1 MKRVFLCL
9 ALIAAM
15 VMGAEA
21 QNRSIDAGMEED
33 SEEGKEGEEVDIHRL
48 LHFLV
53 RPLQDVGKQGVHAGC
68 RC

>member
-1 MKRVFLCL
+1 
-9 ALIAAM
+9 
-15 VMGAEA
+15 
-21 QNRSIDAGMEED
+21 MEED